1 MLFRSLRTKKEGGNK
16 AITFP
21 EYTKVNLSVAKS
33 GYVDFIDVEA
43 FSFGEI
49 SEELIGEI
57 QKTGVRVIV
66 SNHDFKKTPPKE
78 EMVNRLMKMQEMG
91 ADIPKIAVMPQSPKD
106 VLNLMEATEKMVRKY
121 ARTPVITM
129 AMSGLGGISRVA
141 GEIVGSAITFA
152 SGEVASA
159 PGQMDAKELRQVL
172 ELLHYGL

>member
-1 MLFRSLRTKKEGGNK
+1 
-16 AITFP
+16 
-21 EYTKVNLSVAKS
+21 
-33 GYVDFIDVEA
+33 
-43 FSFGEI
+43 
-49 SEELIGEI
+49 
-57 QKTGVRVIV
+57 
-66 SNHDFKKTPPKE
+66 
-78 EMVNRLMKMQEMG
+78 MKMQEMG